1 MRTRFF
7 LLWLT
12 LFGSVL
18 LTKPVY
24 AAPLQAPTAYDLIDA
39 VNAYRAANG
48 MPYLVIDPL
57 LMISAQMH
65 AEYLASQ
72 EGSLSG
78 HVGAGGTDADAR
90 AAAVGYPQVEGLDIN
105 ENWQILPSSADL
117 DTLIYSAW
125 GDSQHTHT
133 MLHWMGQHVG
143 AGVAVSGDSVI
154 YVLDVAAFWGDAGL
168 TVQPTSD
175 AYPGLASGDA
185 SSASI
190 SQYMAPVQVAEPDEA
205 GRIIHTV
212 LQGQTLWSIATA
224 YDITIDQITSLNG
237 LSSES
242 MIYVGQEL
250 LIQIVP
256 TPSMVPSVTM
266 GAYSET
272 QAIHGGI
279 TTAIVS
285 ETISQRQVKSNM
297 EGEMDDWVLIGIIV
311 IALLGF
317 SLVFLGQKKA

>member
-1 MRTRFF
+1 M
-7 LLWLT
+7 
-12 LFGSVL
+12 
-18 LTKPVY
+18 
-24 AAPLQAPTAYDLIDA
+24 
-39 VNAYRAANG
+39 
-48 MPYLVIDPL
+48 
-57 LMISAQMH
+57 
-65 AEYLASQ
+65 
-72 EGSLSG
+72 
-78 HVGAGGTDADAR
+78 
-90 AAAVGYPQVEGLDIN
+90 DIN

-143 AGVAVSGDSVI
+143 AGVAVRDDSVI

-185 SSASI
+185 SGASI

-224 YDITIDQITSLNG
+224 YDVTIDQITSLNG

-242 MIYVGQEL
+242 MIYAGQEL

-266 GAYSET
+266 GTYSEA
-272 QAIHGGI
+272 QGGI

-285 ETISQRQVKSNM
+285 ETISPRQVKSNM